1 MNVSFRSSVARD
13 LNRITDK
20 NLLRRVR
27 EAIEAVEHAQS
38 INDLPNL
45 KKLKSSKNYYR
56 LRIGDYRIGLAFED
70 DALVFVRFLNR
81 KEIYRYFP

>member
-1 MNVSFRSSVARD
+1 MNVSFRSSFAKD

-27 EAIEAVEHAQS
+27 EAIEDVEHAQS

-56 LRIGDYRIGLAFED
+56 LRIGDYRIGLAVED
-70 DALVFVRFLNR
+70 EALVFVRVLNR
-81 KEIYRYFP
+81 KDIYRYFP

>member
-1 MNVSFRSSVARD
+1 VNVSFRSSFARD

-20 NLLRRVR
+20 SLLRRVR
-27 EAIEAVEHAQS
+27 EAIDNVEQAQS

-45 KKLKSSKNYYR
+45 KKLKSNKNYYR
-56 LRIGDYRIGLAFED
+56 LRIGDYRIGLALED

>member
-1 MNVSFRSSVARD
+1 MSPSEAASRGI

-20 NLLRRVR
+20 SLLRRVR
-27 EAIEAVEHAQS
+27 GTIEDVERAQS

-56 LRIGDYRIGLAFED
+56 LRIGDYRIGLAVED
-70 DALVFVRFLNR
+70 DVLVFVRFLNR

>member
-1 MNVSFRSSVARD
+1 VNVAFRSSFARD

-20 NLLRRVR
+20 SLLRRIR
-27 EAIEAVEHAQS
+27 EAIENVEHAQS
-38 INDLPNL
+38 ITDLPNL

-56 LRIGDYRIGLAFED
+56 LRIGDFRIGLALED

>member
-1 MNVSFRSSVARD
+1 VNVAFRSSFARD

-20 NLLRRVR
+20 SLLRRIR
-27 EAIEAVEHAQS
+27 EAIENVEQAQS

-45 KKLKSSKNYYR
+45 KKLKSSKAYYR
-56 LRIGDYRIGLAFED
+56 LRIGDYRIGLALED

>member
-1 MNVSFRSSVARD
+1 MNVSFRSSFARD

-27 EAIEAVEHAQS
+27 ETIEAVERAQS
-38 INDLPNL
+38 INDLPSL

-56 LRIGDYRIGLAFED
+56 LRIGDYRIGLAVED
-70 DALVFVRFLNR
+70 DVLVFVRFLDR

>member
-1 MNVSFRSSVARD
+1 MNVSFRSSFAKD
-13 LNRITDK
+13 LNRIRDK
-20 NLLRRVR
+20 HLLRRVR
-27 EAIEAVEHAQS
+27 EAIDDVEHAQS

-56 LRIGDYRIGLAFED
+56 LRIGDYRIGLAVED
-70 DALVFVRFLNR
+70 DALVFVRVLNR

>member
-1 MNVSFRSSVARD
+1 MNVSFRSSFARD
-13 LNRITDK
+13 PNSITDK

-27 EAIEAVEHAQS
+27 QAVEDVEHAQS
-38 INDLPNL
+38 VNDLPNL

-56 LRIGDYRIGLAFED
+56 LRIGDYRIGLALED

>member
-1 MNVSFRSSVARD
+1 VNVSFRSSFAKD

-20 NLLRRVR
+20 SLLRRVR
-27 EAIEAVEHAQS
+27 EAVDTVERAQS
-38 INDLPNL
+38 VNDLPNL

-56 LRIGDYRIGLAFED
+56 LRIGDYRIGLALED
-70 DALVFVRFLNR
+70 DILVFVRFLNR

>member
-1 MNVSFRSSVARD
+1 MNVSFRSSFARD

-27 EAIEAVEHAQS
+27 ETIEDVERAQS

-56 LRIGDYRIGLAFED
+56 LRIGDYRIGLAVED
-70 DALVFVRFLNR
+70 DVLVFVRFLNR

>member
-45 KKLKSSKNYYR
+45 KKLKSSENYYR

>member
-1 MNVSFRSSVARD
+1 VNVSFRSSFARD
-13 LNRITDK
+13 LNRIRDK

-27 EAIEAVEHAQS
+27 EAIEDVEHAQS

-45 KKLKSSKNYYR
+45 KKLKSNKNYYR
-56 LRIGDYRIGLAFED
+56 LRIGDYRIGLAVED
-70 DALVFVRFLNR
+70 DALVFVRVLNR

>member
-1 MNVSFRSSVARD
+1 MNVSFRSSFARD

-27 EAIEAVEHAQS
+27 ETIEDVERAQS

-56 LRIGDYRIGLAFED
+56 LRIGDYRIGLAAED
-70 DALVFVRFLNR
+70 DVLVFVRFLNR